1 MLADTLAAMTLPQA
15 GGAQVGKDVQIHWK
29 GFLGCPELDMI
40 TLGDDVYLGM
50 VHNGFLRV
58 ISCVDK
64 GGSRQVSNRPLVSSR
79 NYILLV
85 LLSFSKKLHSNFL
98 RSLDEA
104 GRSILTSSLLPV

>member
-1 MLADTLAAMTLPQA
+1 MLADGLAAMTLPQA
-15 GGAQVGKDVQIHWK
+15 GGAQVVKDVQIHWK

-64 GGSRQVSNRPLVSSR
+64 GGSRQASNRPLVSSR
-79 NYILLV
+79 NYFARVVVIFQETSQQLSPLL
-85 LLSFSKKLHSNFL
+85 
-98 RSLDEA
+98 
-104 GRSILTSSLLPV
+104 G